1 MNQRMRFDPNPLP
14 FRWVD
19 AGVALNSFWVGS
31 TFDQRAVASTPTN
44 IKVRAK
50 DGRLELPGGFSLAVL
65 GPGATFVFSKSQVV
79 YLDWEEP

>member
-1 MNQRMRFDPNPLP
+1 MNERIKFDPNVSR

-44 IKVRAK
+44 IEVVAK
-50 DGRLELPGGFSLAVL
+50 GGRLSYPAV
-65 GPGATFVFSKSQVV
+65 
-79 YLDWEEP
+79 